1 MVEGVKTNKQQ
12 LRLLQHLQP
21 TATKIKLSK
30 SITSTY
36 CYYINVSVNM
46 RLSVERKPIRVNP
59 DPKRVI
65 ARFFFNGNDRA
76 KEVIQRVMGI
86 SEEDAF
92 SIISPLLQEYSKRH
106 RNITRVLN
114 RHCSKLKPLFA
125 ELDIDFD
132 TLTVYRKL
140 LIGSYFTH
148 EYSIESAAFFNPSI
162 IQDPDQTELQ
172 EGQRRV
178 IMSFRA
184 VGEGHIS
191 SITFR
196 RALFD
201 KYNNITVLPAGN
213 YIDEAEIVRN
223 AVYNKKLFFDKAAI
237 TQINIAVLEE
247 LESKLDHHFEYS
259 NLRRIILD
267 SQKGQESDLKKLEY
281 DKVLWLADSYYEIV
295 FSLDTDISD
304 RVIFPISEYERKGIE
319 DARFVEFKADDGSSI
334 YYATYT
340 AYDGALIMPK
350 LLQTNDFY
358 NFKIMPLYGAGAQN
372 KNLALFPRKINGK
385 YVMISRID
393 GCNNYIMYSDKI
405 NIWEKPI
412 LLQQPKFTWEFIQI
426 GNCGSPIETEQGWI
440 VITHGVGPMRRY
452 VLGASLLKLDDP
464 AVEIG
469 RLSEPLLIPN
479 SEEREG
485 YVPNVIY
492 SCGSIVNNGKL
503 VIPYGLSDYST
514 SFAEIDMNDLINKLI
529 EEGKQQKAAK
539 KKHVTAKEE
548 VVSK

>member
-1 MVEGVKTNKQQ
+1 
-12 LRLLQHLQP
+12 
-21 TATKIKLSK
+21 
-30 SITSTY
+30 
-36 CYYINVSVNM
+36 M
-46 RLSVERKPIRVNP
+46 RLSVERKPIRIYP

-65 ARFFFNGNDRA
+65 ARFFFNGNERA
-76 KEVIQRVMGI
+76 KEVILRVMTI
-86 SEEDAF
+86 SEDEAF
-92 SIISPLLQEYSKRH
+92 SIISPFLQEYSKRH

-114 RHCSKLKPLFA
+114 RHCSKLKPLIA
-125 ELDIDFD
+125 ELKIDYD

-162 IQDPDQTELQ
+162 IEDPDQSELKDG
-172 EGQRRV
+172 EMRV
-178 IMSFRA
+178 IISFRA

-196 RALFD
+196 RALID
-201 KYNNITVLPAGN
+201 KNNDITVMPAGS

-223 AVYNKKLFFDKAAI
+223 AVYNKKLFFDKAVS
-237 TQINIAVLEE
+237 TQINIDVLKEVE
-247 LESKLDHHFEYS
+247 GKLDHHFEYS
-259 NLRRIILD
+259 NLRSIILD
-267 SQKGQESDLKKLEY
+267 SQKLQEDDMKKLEY

-319 DARFVEFKADDGSSI
+319 DARFVEFKHEDGSSV

-350 LLQTNDFY
+350 LLQTSDFY
-358 NFKIMPLYGAGAQN
+358 NFKIMPLYGDGAQN
-372 KNLALFPRKINGK
+372 KNLALFPRKVNGK

-405 NIWEKPI
+405 NIWEKPV

-426 GNCGSPIETEQGWI
+426 GNCGSPIETEFGWLM
-440 VITHGVGPMRRY
+440 ITHGVGPMRRY

-464 AVEIG
+464 AIEIG
-469 RLSEPLLIPN
+469 RLKEPLLIPN
-479 SEEREG
+479 SDEREG
-485 YVPNVIY
+485 YVPNVLY
-492 SCGSIVNNGKL
+492 SCGSIVHNGKL
-503 VIPYGLSDYST
+503 IIPYGISDSST
-514 SFAEIDMNDLINKLI
+514 GFAEIDLSELLNKLLQDGSSI
-529 EEGKQQKAAK
+529 S
-539 KKHVTAKEE
+539 HEE
-548 VVSK
+548 VTEKKELVN

>member
-1 MVEGVKTNKQQ
+1 
-12 LRLLQHLQP
+12 
-21 TATKIKLSK
+21 
-30 SITSTY
+30 
-36 CYYINVSVNM
+36 M
-46 RLSVERKPIRVNP
+46 RLSIERKPIRINP

-76 KEVIQRVMGI
+76 KEVIQRVMNL
-86 SEEDAF
+86 SEEIAF
-92 SIISPLLQEYSKRH
+92 GIVSPLLQEYSKRH
-106 RNITRVLN
+106 RNITRALN

-140 LIGSYFTH
+140 LIGSFFTH

-162 IQDPDQTELQ
+162 VEDPDQTELH

-178 IMSFRA
+178 IISFRA

-196 RALFD
+196 RALID
-201 KYNNITVLPAGN
+201 QNNDITVTPAGS

-223 AVYNKKLFFDKAAI
+223 AVYNKKLFFEKAVV
-237 TQINIAVLEE
+237 TQINIDVLNE
-247 LESKLDHHFEYS
+247 LESKLDHHFEYA
-259 NLRRIILD
+259 NLRRIIID
-267 SQKGQESDLKKLEY
+267 SQKLQESDMMKLEY

-319 DARFVEFKADDGSSI
+319 DARFVHFKNDDDSTV

-340 AYDGALIMPK
+340 AYDGSLIMPK

-385 YVMISRID
+385 YAMISRID
-393 GCNNYIMYSDKI
+393 GLNNYIMYSDKI

-412 LLQQPKFTWEFIQI
+412 MLQQPKFSWEFIQI
-426 GNCGSPIETEQGWI
+426 GNCGSPIETEQGWV

-464 AVEIG
+464 EIEIG
-469 RLSEPLLIPN
+469 RLKEPLLIPN
-479 SEEREG
+479 NDEREG
-485 YVPNVIY
+485 YVPNVLY
-492 SCGSIVNNGKL
+492 SCGAIVHNGKL
-503 VIPYGLSDYST
+503 IIPYGVSDSST
-514 SFAEIDMNDLINKLI
+514 AFAEVDMTELISKLI
-529 EEGKQQKAAK
+529 ADKKESDAAGM
-539 KKHVTAKEE
+539 
-548 VVSK
+548 

>member
-1 MVEGVKTNKQQ
+1 
-12 LRLLQHLQP
+12 
-21 TATKIKLSK
+21 
-30 SITSTY
+30 
-36 CYYINVSVNM
+36 M
-46 RLSVERKPIRVNP
+46 RLAIERKPIRIYP

-76 KEVIQRVMGI
+76 KEVIERVMGI
-86 SEEDAF
+86 PEEAAF
-92 SIISPLLQEYSKRH
+92 GIVSPILQEYSKRH
-106 RNITRVLN
+106 RNITRVLS

-125 ELDIDFD
+125 ELNVDYD

-162 IQDPDQTELQ
+162 VEDPDQTELQ
-172 EGQRRV
+172 EGRRRV
-178 IMSFRA
+178 IISFRA

-196 RALFD
+196 RAVID
-201 KYNNITVLPAGN
+201 RDNNITVIPAGS

-223 AVYNKKLFFDKAAI
+223 AVYNKKLFFEKAVT
-237 TQINIAVLEE
+237 TQINIDVLKEVE
-247 LESKLDHHFEYS
+247 GQLDHHFEYS

-267 SQKGQESDLKKLEY
+267 SQTLQADDMKKLEY
-281 DKVLWLADSYYEIV
+281 DKILWLADSYYEIV

-319 DARFVEFKADDGSSI
+319 DARFVKFINEDGTYS

-340 AYDGALIMPK
+340 AYDGSLIMPK

-358 NFKIMPLYGAGAQN
+358 NFRIMPLYGDGAQN

-405 NIWEKPI
+405 NIWEKPE
-412 LLQQPKFTWEFIQI
+412 LLQKPKFSWEFIQI
-426 GNCGSPIETEQGWI
+426 GNCGSPIETEHGWI
-440 VITHGVGPMRRY
+440 MITHGVGPMRRY
-452 VLGASLLKLDDP
+452 VLGASLLRLDDP
-464 AVEIG
+464 TVEIG
-469 RLSEPLLIPN
+469 RLKEPLLIPT

-485 YVPNVIY
+485 YVPNVLY
-492 SCGSIVNNGKL
+492 SCGSLIHNNKL
-503 VIPYGLSDYST
+503 IIPYGISDSST
-514 SFAEIDMNDLINKLI
+514 SFAEVDLNDLITKLR
-529 EEGKQQKAAK
+529 EDSE
-539 KKHVTAKEE
+539 
-548 VVSK
+548 

>member
-1 MVEGVKTNKQQ
+1 MK
-12 LRLLQHLQP
+12 
-21 TATKIKLSK
+21 
-30 SITSTY
+30 
-36 CYYINVSVNM
+36 
-46 RLSVERKPIRVNP
+46 LSVERKPVRVNP
-59 DPKRVI
+59 DSKRVI

-76 KEVIQRVMGI
+76 KEVLERVMGI
-86 SEEDAF
+86 SEEVAF

-125 ELDIDFD
+125 ELEIDYD
-132 TLTVYRKL
+132 TLSVYRKL

-162 IQDPDQTELQ
+162 VEDPDQTELS
-172 EGQRRV
+172 EGERRV

-196 RALFD
+196 RALID
-201 KYNNITVLPAGN
+201 KNNNITVLPAGN

-223 AVYNKKLFFDKAAI
+223 AVYNKKLFFDKAVI
-237 TQINIAVLEE
+237 TQINIDVLHE

-267 SQKGQESDLKKLEY
+267 SQKLQESDMKKLEY

-319 DARFVEFKADDGSSI
+319 DARFVEFINDDGSCV

-350 LLQTNDFY
+350 LLQTTDFY
-358 NFKIMPLYGAGAQN
+358 NFKIMPLYGDGAQN
-372 KNLALFPRKINGK
+372 KNLALFPRKINGR
-385 YVMISRID
+385 YAMISRID

-412 LLQQPKFTWEFIQI
+412 LLQKPKFSWEFVQI
-426 GNCGSPIETEQGWI
+426 GNCGSPIETKHGWI
-440 VITHGVGPMRRY
+440 MITHGVGPMRRY
-452 VLGASLLKLDDP
+452 VLGATLLKLDNP
-464 AVEIG
+464 EIEIG
-469 RLSEPLLIPN
+469 RLNEPLLTPN
-479 SEEREG
+479 SDEREG

-492 SCGSIVNNGKL
+492 SCGAIINNNKL
-503 VIPYGLSDYST
+503 IIPYGLSDYST
-514 SFAEIDMNDLINKLI
+514 SFAEVDLDELMAKFKEDARSNKQEPI
-529 EEGKQQKAAK
+529 VANK
-539 KKHVTAKEE
+539 
-548 VVSK
+548 

>member
-1 MVEGVKTNKQQ
+1 M
-12 LRLLQHLQP
+12 
-21 TATKIKLSK
+21 KLA
-30 SITSTY
+30 
-36 CYYINVSVNM
+36 
-46 RLSVERKPIRVNP
+46 VERKPIRVNP

-76 KEVIQRVMGI
+76 KEVLVRVTDI

-106 RNITRVLN
+106 RNITRALN

-125 ELDIDFD
+125 ELNIDFD

-162 IQDPDQTELQ
+162 VQDPDQTELQ
-172 EGQRRV
+172 EGNRRV
-178 IMSFRA
+178 IISFRA

-196 RALFD
+196 RALID
-201 KYNNITVLPAGN
+201 QNNTITVMPAGS

-223 AVYNKKLFFDKAAI
+223 AVYNKKLFFEKAAV
-237 TQINIAVLEE
+237 TQINIGVLKE
-247 LESKLDHHFEYS
+247 LEGKLDHHFEYA
-259 NLRRIILD
+259 NLRRIIID
-267 SQKGQESDLKKLEY
+267 SQKLQETDMKKLEY
-281 DKVLWLADSYYEIV
+281 DKILWLADSYYEIV

-319 DARFVEFKADDGSSI
+319 DARFVKFINEDGTSV

-340 AYDGALIMPK
+340 AYDGSLIMPK
-350 LLQTNDFY
+350 LLQTKDFY
-358 NFKIMPLYGAGAQN
+358 DFRIMPLYGDGAQN

-385 YVMISRID
+385 FVMISRID

-412 LLQQPKFTWEFIQI
+412 LLQKPKFSWEFIQI
-426 GNCGSPIETEQGWI
+426 GNCGSPIETEKGWV

-452 VLGASLLKLDDP
+452 VLGASLLDLQDP
-464 AVEIG
+464 TKEIG
-469 RLSEPLLIPN
+469 RLKEPLLIPN
-479 SEEREG
+479 TDEREG
-485 YVPNVIY
+485 YVPNVLY
-492 SCGSIVNNGKL
+492 SCGSIVHNNKL
-503 VIPYGLSDYST
+503 IIPYGLSDYST
-514 SFAEIDMNDLINKLI
+514 SFAEVDMDALVNKLLDD
-529 EEGKQQKAAK
+529 GPA
-539 KKHVTAKEE
+539 
-548 VVSK
+548 

>member
-1 MVEGVKTNKQQ
+1 M
-12 LRLLQHLQP
+12 P
-21 TATKIKLSK
+21 IF
-30 SITSTY
+30 
-36 CYYINVSVNM
+36 NM
-46 RLSVERKPIRVNP
+46 RLSIERKPIRINP

-76 KEVIQRVMGI
+76 KEVIERVMDIDEDTVFGI
-86 SEEDAF
+86 V
-92 SIISPLLQEYSKRH
+92 SPLLQEYSKRH
-106 RNITRVLN
+106 RNITRALN
-114 RHCSKLKPLFA
+114 RHCSKLKPLFT
-125 ELDIDFD
+125 ELDIDYD

-162 IQDPDQTELQ
+162 VEDPDQTELQ
-172 EGQRRV
+172 EGERRV
-178 IMSFRA
+178 IISFRA

-196 RALFD
+196 RALID
-201 KYNNITVLPAGN
+201 QANNITVSPAGS

-223 AVYNKKLFFDKAAI
+223 AVYNKKLFFEKAAV
-237 TQINIAVLEE
+237 TQININVLNE
-247 LESKLDHHFEYS
+247 LESKLDHHFEYA
-259 NLRRIILD
+259 NLRRIIID
-267 SQKGQESDLKKLEY
+267 SQKLQESDMKKLEY

-319 DARFVEFKADDGSSI
+319 DARFVHFKNDDDSTV

-340 AYDGALIMPK
+340 AYDGSLIMPK

-385 YVMISRID
+385 YAMISRID
-393 GCNNYIMYSDKI
+393 GINNYIMYSDKI

-412 LLQQPKFTWEFIQI
+412 KLQHPKFSWELIQI
-426 GNCGSPIETEQGWI
+426 GNCGSPIETDKGWL

-452 VLGASLLKLDDP
+452 VLGASLLKLEDP
-464 AVEIG
+464 EVEIG
-469 RLSEPLLIPN
+469 RLKEPLLIPN
-479 SEEREG
+479 SDEREG
-485 YVPNVIY
+485 YVPNVLY
-492 SCGSIVNNGKL
+492 SCGALVHNGKL
-503 VIPYGLSDYST
+503 IIPYGVSDSST
-514 SFAEIDMNDLINKLI
+514 AFAEVDLGELISKLI
-529 EEGKQQKAAK
+529 ADK
-539 KKHVTAKEE
+539 KETSKVEQAKEK
-548 VVSK
+548 VA

>member
-1 MVEGVKTNKQQ
+1 
-12 LRLLQHLQP
+12 
-21 TATKIKLSK
+21 
-30 SITSTY
+30 
-36 CYYINVSVNM
+36 M
-46 RLSVERKPIRVNP
+46 RLAVERKPIKVYP

-76 KEVIQRVMGI
+76 KEVIERVITI
-86 SEEDAF
+86 SEEEAF

-114 RHCSKLKPLFA
+114 RHCSKLKPLIA
-125 ELDIDFD
+125 ELNIDYD

-148 EYSIESAAFFNPSI
+148 EYSIESAAFFNPSVVD
-162 IQDPDQTELQ
+162 DPDQSELK
-172 EGQRRV
+172 EGEKRV
-178 IMSFRA
+178 ILSFRA

-196 RALFD
+196 RALID
-201 KYNNITVLPAGN
+201 KNNDITVLPAGN

-223 AVYNKKLFFDKAAI
+223 AVYNKKLFFDKAVA
-237 TQINIAVLEE
+237 TQINIDVLKEVE
-247 LESKLDHHFEYS
+247 GKLDHHFEYS
-259 NLRRIILD
+259 NLRSIILD
-267 SQKGQESDLKKLEY
+267 SQKLQEDDIKKLEY

-319 DARFVEFKADDGSSI
+319 DARFVEFRNDDGTSV

-372 KNLALFPRKINGK
+372 KNLALFPRRVDGK
-385 YVMISRID
+385 FVMISRID

-426 GNCGSPIETEQGWI
+426 GNCGSPIETEDGWLM
-440 VITHGVGPMRRY
+440 ITHGVGPMRRY

-464 AVEIG
+464 AIEIG
-469 RLSEPLLIPN
+469 RLKEPLIIPN
-479 SEEREG
+479 ADEREG
-485 YVPNVIY
+485 YVPNVLY
-492 SCGSIVNNGKL
+492 SCGSIIHNGKL
-503 VIPYGLSDYST
+503 IIPYGISDSST
-514 SFAEIDMNDLINKLI
+514 GFAEIDLTDLLNKLK
-529 EEGKQQKAAK
+529 EDGPTTLDVKAEDKQAVA
-539 KKHVTAKEE
+539 
-548 VVSK
+548 S